1 MTLPHWVDFFDDL
14 QNVRGR
20 SQNTVL
26 AYRRDLELF
35 TEFLEKYK
43 DLGAIYEFMRK
54 HKLST
59 RSQARMISSIRTYYK
74 YCQRMGDKIPDLTKL
89 RPP

>member
-1 MTLPHWVDFFDDL
+1 MALKHWVDFFDDL

-35 TEFLEKYK
+35 AEFQEKHSDITE
-43 DLGAIYEFMRK
+43 IYSFMKKRE
-54 HKLST
+54 LST
-59 RSQARMISSIRTYYK
+59 RSQARHRYRLLTRTA
-74 YCQRMGDKIPDLTKL
+74 
-89 RPP
+89 